1 MLTRRELSDSLCQEQ
16 TEDERALEHH
26 KGRVQ
31 DCAASCKGTAARLS
45 FLVRPVTNVRRFR
58 RLPVAHCAR
67 GASSRLDAFLLALGA
82 TRDVMRQAR
91 LVVLLIVAA
100 GLFLVACGGRS
111 PVGPSVSSD
120 VSTPVSVPVIP
131 PGRITI
137 ISIDGLRPDAL
148 YQAGAPNIMALASRG
163 AYSWQA
169 KTILPSSTL
178 PAHISMLTGYTPDV
192 HGVTWDDYAPVH
204 GQILVQT
211 IFGIARAKGLRTAMV
226 VGKEKFAH
234 FRDTGSC
241 DSWVLSS
248 RGDGDVAGQASTLA
262 SARPDLL
269 FVHLP
274 DVDLTG
280 HASQWMSDAYQLS
293 VRRADDA
300 VGRIVASLPSDMT
313 IIITADHGG
322 HLSGHG
328 SADPLDTTI
337 PWIIAGPATAKG
349 RQLSTAIRTVDT
361 AATAAFVLGVQL
373 PADASGQ
380 PVLEAFTQR

>member
-1 MLTRRELSDSLCQEQ
+1 MR
-16 TEDERALEHH
+16 
-26 KGRVQ
+26 K
-31 DCAASCKGTAARLS
+31 ARL
-45 FLVRPVTNVRRFR
+45 L
-58 RLPVAHCAR
+58 
-67 GASSRLDAFLLALGA
+67 
-82 TRDVMRQAR
+82 
-91 LVVLLIVAA
+91 VLLIPAA
-100 GLFLVACGGRS
+100 GLFLTACGGRS

-120 VSTPVSVPVIP
+120 APIPTVVVPVSS
-131 PGRITI
+131 PGRVTI

-148 YQAGAPNIMALASRG
+148 FQAGAPNIMALAGRG

-178 PAHISMLTGYTPDV
+178 PAHISMLTGYTPDA
-192 HGVTWDDYAPVH
+192 HGVTWDDYAPVR

-211 IFGIARAKGLRTAMV
+211 IFAIARASGRRTAMV
-226 VGKEKFAH
+226 VGKEKFAT
-234 FRDTGSC
+234 FRDTGAC
-241 DSWVLSS
+241 DTWVLAG
-248 RGDGDVAGQASTLA
+248 RGDDDVVGQASTLA

-280 HASQWMSDAYQLS
+280 HASQWMSDAYLAS
-293 VRRADDA
+293 VRRADEA
-300 VGRIVASLPSDMT
+300 VGRLVASLPGDMT
-313 IIITADHGG
+313 IILTADHGG

-337 PWIIAGPATAKG
+337 PWVIAGPSTVKG
-349 RQLSTAIRTVDT
+349 RQLSSAVRTMDT

-373 PADASGQ
+373 PADASGR